1 MSKASEKG
9 INMEILD
16 LKNDLDNNEINKI
29 IKEGRSI
36 EYLQKKKKKM
46 LIDLKEFN
54 DNSNSLI
61 SSMIEKF
68 QFEFKNILQ
77 FSSEYKQKIDSL
89 ISNDSERNKKM
100 EILKVL
106 RNQVFPSQQK
116 N

>member
-16 LKNDLDNNEINKI
+16 LKNDLDNNEINNI

-36 EYLQKKKKKM
+36 EYLQNFSKKM

>member
-36 EYLQKKKKKM
+36 EYLQNFSKKM

-89 ISNDSERNKKM
+89 TSNNNERNKKM

>member
-16 LKNDLDNNEINKI
+16 LKNDLDNNEINNI

-36 EYLQKKKKKM
+36 EYLQNFSKKI

>member
-9 INMEILD
+9 INIQILD
-16 LKNDLDNNEINKI
+16 LKNDLDNNEINNI

-36 EYLQKKKKKM
+36 EYLQNFSKKM

>member
-9 INMEILD
+9 INMQILD
-16 LKNDLDNNEINKI
+16 LKNDLDNNEINNI

-36 EYLQKKKKKM
+36 EYLQNFSKKM

>member
-16 LKNDLDNNEINKI
+16 LKNDLDNNEINNI

-36 EYLQKKKKKM
+36 EYLQNFSKKM

-106 RNQVFPSQQK
+106 RSQVFPSQQK

>member
-16 LKNDLDNNEINKI
+16 LKNDLDNNEINNI

-36 EYLQKKKKKM
+36 EYLQNFSKKM

-89 ISNDSERNKKM
+89 ISNDTERNKKM
-100 EILKVL
+100 EILKTL
-106 RNQVFPSQQK
+106 RSQVFSSQQK

>member
-9 INMEILD
+9 INMQVLD
-16 LKNDLDNNEINKI
+16 LKNDLDNNEINNI

-36 EYLQKKKKKM
+36 EYLQNFSKKM

-54 DNSNSLI
+54 DNSISLI

>member
-16 LKNDLDNNEINKI
+16 LKNDLDNNEINNI

-36 EYLQKKKKKM
+36 EYFQNFSKKM

-106 RNQVFPSQQK
+106 RSQVFPSQQK

>member
-9 INMEILD
+9 INMQILD
-16 LKNDLDNNEINKI
+16 LKNDLDNNEINNI

-36 EYLQKKKKKM
+36 EYLQNFSKKI

>member
-36 EYLQKKKKKM
+36 EYLQNFSKKM

-54 DNSNSLI
+54 DNSNFLI
-61 SSMIEKF
+61 SSMMEKF
-68 QFEFKNILQ
+68 QIEFKNILQ

>member
-9 INMEILD
+9 INMQILD
-16 LKNDLDNNEINKI
+16 LKNDLDNNEINNI

-36 EYLQKKKKKM
+36 EYLQNFSKKM

-106 RNQVFPSQQK
+106 RSQVFPSQQK